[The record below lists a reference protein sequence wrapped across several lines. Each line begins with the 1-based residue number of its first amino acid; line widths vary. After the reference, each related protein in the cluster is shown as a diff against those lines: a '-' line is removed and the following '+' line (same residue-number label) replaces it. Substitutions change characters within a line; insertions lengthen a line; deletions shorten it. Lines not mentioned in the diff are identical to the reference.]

1 MHQAK
6 VRYGRPK
13 GSGLDDKAQLAAIAA
28 LLAANPKLKPTTAI
42 RSLGVE
48 DPSDI
53 RRLRDKFRMEQG
65 ALLADARRTSA
76 PRSTTPQPLRVCT
89 ALNENA
95 PAAPVHRVTASPLP
109 AMLAL
114 PAPRKPAAS
123 AYLPAPQPKAAAPAV
138 APGFAWYEMGFA
150 ALNAA
155 IENQA
160 VLAQC
165 FMHLPAVAMTMR
177 AQLAMNAVAVAACQR
192 GGRQA
197 FARR

>member
-13 GSGLDDKAQLAAIAA
+13 GSGLDDRAQLAAVAA

-53 RRLRDKFRMEQG
+53 RRLRDKFRSEQG
-65 ALLADARRTSA
+65 SLLADAHRTA
-76 PRSTTPQPLRVCT
+76 RTNGPQSVRVSHP
-89 ALNENA
+89 LNENA
-95 PAAPVHRVTASPLP
+95 PAPVVHRVTASPLL

-114 PAPRKPAAS
+114 PPPAPKPAA
-123 AYLPAPQPKAAAPAV
+123 PPVPPAAAATSP
-138 APGFAWYEMGFA
+138 FAWYEMGFA

-165 FMHLPAVAMTMR
+165 FMHLPAVAMTVR
-177 AQLAMNAVAVAACQR
+177 AQLAMNAVAVAAYQR
-192 GGRQA
+192 GGRPA